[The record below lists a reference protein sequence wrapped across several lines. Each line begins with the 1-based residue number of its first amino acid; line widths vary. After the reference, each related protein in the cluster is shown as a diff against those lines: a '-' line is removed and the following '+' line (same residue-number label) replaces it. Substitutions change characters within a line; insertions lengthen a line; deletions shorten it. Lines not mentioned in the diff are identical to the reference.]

1 MWEAGGG
8 GSADLNI
15 YFPLRGSRA
24 GSWWWKWGDPK
35 AWLVVCDAHRPA
47 CLGGKRGARHAEV
60 TGEDPWAK
68 SSLLICFVW
77 LTQYFGKK
85 KKISSKLSTFKTR
98 ESSPKKNP
106 EVHIL
111 IIITKANI
119 SVWLTARGALVS
131 APLTPRDRPVLRAS
145 DLPLAAACSWG
156 SRGGDPGCSWCRV
169 CLPGGRGPGWR

>member
-85 KKISSKLSTFKTR
+85 KKSPVSCPHLKLGRVPLKKIRISIF
-98 ESSPKKNP
+98 
-106 EVHIL
+106 
-111 IIITKANI
+111 
-119 SVWLTARGALVS
+119 
-131 APLTPRDRPVLRAS
+131 
-145 DLPLAAACSWG
+145 
-156 SRGGDPGCSWCRV
+156 
-169 CLPGGRGPGWR
+169 